1 MSKSDEKTN
10 DKPDSNEGQHN
21 KLTIQVRYQSETVE
35 VSTNVNA
42 SVTSLLEK
50 AMIETQ
56 NNSVSKDRFQL
67 KFGSTVLDPHK
78 KIGDYPIGNGALLVL
93 SLLAGG
99 GGDHSFC

>member
-1 MSKSDEKTN
+1 MSKDDVKKD
-10 DKPDSNEGQHN
+10 DKPGGGNGQN
-21 KLTIQVRYQSETVE
+21 NQVTVQVRYQGETVS

-56 NNSVSKDRFQL
+56 NNSVPKDRFQL
-67 KFGSTVLDPHK
+67 KLGATVLDLK
-78 KIGDYPIGNGALLVL
+78 GKVNDYPIANGSLLVL

-99 GGDHSFC
+99 GGN